1 MMTRIPGGLVKG
13 VLSLAISLCSLTLSS
28 HLSAASVDACASQA
42 IQASSEAPAYG
53 KLAHDFTLKT
63 LDGSFSMKNEWN
75 GCDVYVFF
83 KTFTVAAG
91 HPLKGLSDL
100 TNAMWKSK
108 FDYLIQYS
116 PRNTHYF
123 FLSQNADPLQRA
135 ADQAIILGHLNEA
148 LALLPS
154 TEQVYWK
161 SRIHIADDDFSSS
174 NSVWLAN
181 IGVESFVIDR
191 SQKVRALGVG
201 VYSPLL
207 ADGDFLKLATE
218 ASYYQ
223 FEKEREQALA
233 SAKNVTVVPAFKSE
247 VVQAGWA
254 AFGGKINEVEFP
266 SAKEMANFDKMEL
279 DLELSC
285 DQAACV
291 YDEGNYYYDRIIEVY
306 LCKDADDQQCD
317 IEIGRWITPFG
328 LGGRWV
334 HDVSSLLALVHNGGK
349 QRLRFHTVDRYK
361 VNLNV
366 RLSRTSTST
375 SPSAPKPFAYK
386 ELFRG
391 GKLNAALNLRDP
403 LQFEIPAGTKKVEL
417 VTTTSG
423 HGWGRDNEN
432 CAEFCVTDHD
442 WTINDTVSYVNK
454 LETAGD
460 TFACFL
466 STGSG
471 VVPNQPGTWYYGRA
485 GWCPGLEVQPK
496 VWDITANVK
505 HGAMNSIRYKALFKG
520 GDYVPTVNPVGA
532 ATGYE
537 AEINLRSY
545 VVFSK

>member
-1 MMTRIPGGLVKG
+1 MMTRIPGGLAKS
-13 VLSLAISLCSLTLSS
+13 VLSFAIVFCSFGFANAVSGAEKKT
-28 HLSAASVDACASQA
+28 CALRP
-42 IQASSEAPAYG
+42 IQANSEAAAYG
-53 KLAHDFTLKT
+53 KLAPDFTLKT
-63 LDGSFSMKNEWN
+63 VDGSFSMKDEWN

-83 KTFTVAAG
+83 KTFTVPAAN
-91 HPLKGLSDL
+91 PLKGLSDL
-100 TNAMWKSK
+100 TNTMWKSK

-123 FLSQNADPLQRA
+123 FLSQNADPAQRLV
-135 ADQAIILGHLNEA
+135 DQAIVLGHLNEA
-148 LALLPS
+148 LATLPVS
-154 TEQVYWK
+154 EQVYWK
-161 SRIHIADDDFSSS
+161 SRIHIADDDFSSGS
-174 NSVWLAN
+174 SAWLAN
-181 IGVESFVIDR
+181 IGIESFVIDR
-191 SQKVRALGVG
+191 SQKIRALGVG

-223 FEKEREQALA
+223 FEKDREISL
-233 SAKNVTVVPAFKSE
+233 SAARNVTVVPAFKAE

-266 SAKEMANFDKMEL
+266 SANDMANFDKMEL

-285 DQAACV
+285 DRAACV
-291 YDEGNYYYDRIIEVY
+291 YAEGNYYYDRIIEVY
-306 LCKDADDQQCD
+306 LCRDAEDQDCD
-317 IEIGRWITPFG
+317 IELGRWITPFG

-334 HDVSSLLALVHNGGK
+334 HDVSPLLALVKNGGK
-349 QRLRFHTVDRYK
+349 QRLRFHTVDRYN
-361 VNLNV
+361 VSLNV
-366 RLSRTSTST
+366 RLSQTSST
-375 SPSAPKPFAYK
+375 APKPFAYK

-391 GKLNAALNLRDP
+391 GKLNPALNLRDP
-403 LQFEIPAGTKKVEL
+403 LTFEIPEGTKKVEL

-432 CAEFCVTDHD
+432 CAEFCVTDHE
-442 WTINDTVSYVNK
+442 WKINDTVSYVNT

-466 STGSG
+466 STGTG
-471 VVPNQPGTWYYGRA
+471 VIPNQPGTWYYGRA

-496 VWDITANVK
+496 VWDISANVK
-505 HGAMNSIRYKALFKG
+505 AGERNKIRYKALFKG
-520 GDYVPTVNPVGA
+520 GDYVPTVNPEGA

-545 VVFSK
+545 LVFSK